1 MAENNQNR
9 VSDINVP
16 DIRTCPRCGNPILL
30 GDTVCTRC
38 GQNVASLEEQIRG
51 QPPNVIALLGFVVGV
66 LFGIAALGMDEPWN
80 ILAGLAAFGSF
91 AGGGLSYALHLL
103 VLSNERRK
111 RK

>member
-1 MAENNQNR
+1 MAENKQNR

-51 QPPNVIALLGFVVGV
+51 QPPNVIALVGFVLGLMVGV
-66 LFGIAALGMDEPWN
+66 AALGMDEPLN
-80 ILAGLAAFGSF
+80 ILAGLVAFGLI
-91 AGGGLSYALHLL
+91 AGGGLFYAFHLL

-111 RK
+111 R